1 MKKTLIG
8 LSLAVATLFAS
19 NQYEVGLGMGRHGVS
34 SSPIENYNFLN
45 LRIGKYL
52 KKNHI
57 VRFELERSEK
67 ILNNNERLTRAL
79 LNVEHYFPLE
89 KCKIT
94 PYAYVGLGYQWVSG
108 NYDDNVVADLGL
120 GAKYPI
126 NEKLNTF
133 LEMRGLRDFGNNDNH
148 YGFILGLTY
157 KFGNEKTA
165 VAKPVTVEPV
175 KPKDSDNDGIIDE
188 LDKCPNTPQGVKVD
202 KNGCQ
207 IDSDGDGVYD
217 NVDKCPNTPRGVKV
231 DINGCPI
238 DSDKDGVPDYLD
250 KCPDTMQN
258 IDVNKNGCALD
269 RDNDGVADY
278 LDKCPNTPSDIKV
291 NKVGCP
297 VIFNF
302 NVRFDYNS
310 AHIKPES
317 MDRIREFAE
326 FLRSNPIYK
335 AEIQGYTDSK
345 GSALYN
351 QKLSERRAKA
361 VYEALIKLGVSKDRL
376 SYKGYGE
383 ANPIASNDT
392 ESGKA
397 KNRRVV
403 AKLYY

>member
-8 LSLAVATLFAS
+8 LSLAAATLFAS
-19 NQYEVGLGMGRHGVS
+19 NQYEVGLGIGRNGVS
-34 SSPIENYNFLN
+34 NSPIENYNFLN
-45 LRIGKYL
+45 LRVGKYL
-52 KKNHI
+52 KVNHI
-57 VRFELERSEK
+57 LRFELERSEK
-67 ILNNNERLTRAL
+67 ILDNNENLTRAL

-108 NYDDNVVADLGL
+108 DYDDNIVADLGI

-126 NEKLNTF
+126 NDKLNTF

-148 YGFILGLTY
+148 YGFILGITY

-165 VAKPVTVEPV
+165 VAKPATVEPV

-188 LDKCPNTPQGVKVD
+188 LDKCPNTPQGVQVD

-231 DINGCPI
+231 N
-238 DSDKDGVPDYLD
+238 V
-250 KCPDTMQN
+250 
-258 IDVNKNGCALD
+258 NGCAVD
-269 RDNDGVADY
+269 TDNGGVADY
-278 LDKCPNTPSDIKV
+278 LDKCPDTPAGVKV
-291 NKVGCP
+291 DKFGCP
-297 VIFNF
+297 VTYNF
-302 NVRFDYNS
+302 DITFDNNS
-310 AHIKPES
+310 AVIKPQFME
-317 MDRIREFAE
+317 RIKKFAE
-326 FLRSNPIYK
+326 FLKENPVYK

-345 GSALYN
+345 GSNTYN
-351 QKLSERRAKA
+351 KILSEKRAKA
-361 VYEALIKLGVSKDRL
+361 VYEALIKLGVSKERL
-376 SYKGYGE
+376 SFVGYGE
-383 ANPIASNDT
+383 ENPIASNNT
-392 ESGKA
+392 AEGRA